1 MTIEKCYIWTCSS
14 SIAPK
19 LGRVVTQVK
28 WPAPTKSHYHVAS
41 RKTENL
47 TSTLSQNLWQPNFAE
62 WWLRG
67 GGDLVPPPLL
77 LQFWMLICNIIHIIY
92 NTVFLIILAE
102 LLLRRIIFHSHIY
115 LLCYKKRNTKWACDK
130 MWASPKCYIFR
141 LLIMWNISCIEHFY
155 LCGEKKGEGFQGC
168 TIHPTPTTL
177 SF

>member
-47 TSTLSQNLWQPNFAE
+47 TSTLSQNGDL
-62 WWLRG
+62 G

-77 LQFWMLICNIIHIIY
+77 LHFWMLICNIIPIIY

-130 MWASPKCYIFR
+130 M
-141 LLIMWNISCIEHFY
+141 
-155 LCGEKKGEGFQGC
+155 
-168 TIHPTPTTL
+168 
-177 SF
+177 

>member
-1 MTIEKCYIWTCSS
+1 MDFLI

-19 LGRVVTQVK
+19 LGRIVTQVK
-28 WPAPTKSHYHVAS
+28 WLAPTKSHYHVAS

-47 TSTLSQNLWQPNFAE
+47 TSTPHFHKTNGSQTLQNGDLGG
-62 WWLRG
+62 G

-77 LQFWMLICNIIHIIY
+77 LHFWMLICNIIPIIY
-92 NTVFLIILAE
+92 NTVFLIILTE
-102 LLLRRIIFHSHIY
+102 LLLRKIIFHSYIY
-115 LLCYKKRNTKWACDK
+115 LLCYKKRNTKWACYK
-130 MWASPKCYIFR
+130 MQASPKCYIFR

-168 TIHPTPTTL
+168 TIHSTPTTL

>member
-67 GGDLVPPPLL
+67 GGGDLVPPPLL
-77 LQFWMLICNIIHIIY
+77 LHFWMLICNIIPIIY

-130 MWASPKCYIFR
+130 M
-141 LLIMWNISCIEHFY
+141 
-155 LCGEKKGEGFQGC
+155 
-168 TIHPTPTTL
+168 
-177 SF
+177 